1 MQHKR
6 HLASLA
12 ASAATGLA
20 LAIALSAAA
29 NAADVLL
36 SGSIKNAAGEKMGGV
51 TVSAKAAGATI
62 TTTVFTDEAGDYY
75 FPPLEAGKY
84 QVWAQALSFETAKSD
99 VDLAAARRA
108 DFTLAPITDA
118 ERQIKQM
125 PGDLIL
131 AGLPEATPDEARMK
145 RIFRNNCTSCHTP
158 SYTLQ
163 HRFDEKGWTAIIQA
177 MKNINV
183 YGAYRPGQPV
193 LNKVIDHHQKELAA
207 YLAKVRGPGGQF
219 KITTRPRPTGEA
231 ARAVFKE
238 YEVPLNQDQQLASKV
253 PPNNGSDWT
262 LGTTSRVGS
271 IPHDAAADLDGN
283 LWYASVSPN
292 KNLSVGRVDAKTGE
306 VKPFKV
312 NAPNGLAALSHGLI
326 RDADG
331 AIWFNVHVS
340 KGALAK
346 VDPKTEKVSVYIP
359 PSGMSQIEG
368 PVTLDYDGTGGIWA
382 GTIDGTLRFDPK
394 EEKFTEFKSVT
405 PTTAKGGQ
413 GATYG
418 VAGDQDGN
426 VWWTQMAFDIISKG
440 DLKTG
445 KSIEIKLPPIK
456 DEMDRA
462 TPADMKFYDT
472 YAPRDIGTPFPWS
485 QGPRRI
491 GIDRAAN
498 VLWIANSWGGNLTR
512 IDIKTNDVTFVPF
525 PNPTANQP
533 YATIADKKH
542 NVWAPMWTTDQI
554 AKYDPAAQKWTMF
567 DLPTRGT
574 EVRIASLRDL
584 PGDRLE
590 VVVAYPRSS
599 KVAVMTSRSEAEIAA
614 LKQQAK

>member
-1 MQHKR
+1 MHKR
-6 HLASLA
+6 HLAILA

-20 LAIALSAAA
+20 LTLSAGAA
-29 NAADVLL
+29 EVVL

-51 TVSAKAAGATI
+51 TVSAKAAGSTI

-75 FPPLEAGKY
+75 FPPMEAGKY
-84 QVWAQALSFETAKSD
+84 RVWAQALAFDTAKSE

-108 DFTLAPITDA
+108 DFTLAPITDT
-118 ERQIKQM
+118 ELLIKQM
-125 PGDLIL
+125 PGDLLL
-131 AGLPEATPDEARMK
+131 AGLPEETADDARMK

-163 HRFDEKGWTAIIQA
+163 HRFDERGWSAIIAA

-193 LNKVIDHHQKELAA
+193 LNKVIDFHHKELAG

-219 KITTRPRPTGEA
+219 KITTRARPTGEA
-231 ARAVFKE
+231 ARVVFKE
-238 YEVPLNQDQQLASKV
+238 YEVPLNQDQVLAAKT

-262 LGTTSRVGS
+262 MGTTSRVGS
-271 IPHDAAADLDGN
+271 IPHDAAADNDGN

-312 NAPNGLAALSHGLI
+312 NAPSGLAALSHGLI

-331 AIWFNVHVS
+331 IIWFNVHVS

-346 VDPKTEKVSVYIP
+346 IDPKTEKMSVYLP

-368 PVTLDYDGTGGIWA
+368 PVTLDYDGAGGIWA

-418 VAGDQDGN
+418 IAGDQDGN
-426 VWWTQMAFDIISKG
+426 VWWTQMAFDTIGKG

-456 DEMDRA
+456 NEMDRA
-462 TPADMKFYDT
+462 TPADMKFYDS
-472 YAPRDIGTPFPWS
+472 YAPRDIGTPYPWS

-491 GIDRAAN
+491 GIDRPAN

-512 IDIKTNDVTFVPF
+512 IDTKTNDVTFVQF
-525 PNPTANQP
+525 PNPSAHQP

-554 AKYDPAAQKWTMF
+554 AKYDPTAQKWTMF

-584 PGDRLE
+584 PNDKLE
-590 VVVAYPRSS
+590 VTVAYPRSS

-614 LKQQAK
+614 LKSQAAR